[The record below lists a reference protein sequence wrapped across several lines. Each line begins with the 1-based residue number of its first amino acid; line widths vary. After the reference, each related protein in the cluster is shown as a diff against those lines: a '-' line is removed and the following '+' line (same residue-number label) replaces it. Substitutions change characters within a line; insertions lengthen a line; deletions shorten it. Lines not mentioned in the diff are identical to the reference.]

1 MEQPQRKRT
10 FTFVNYGGSYQL
22 RIDDAE
28 DLRHLDNLD
37 DPFWMA
43 TSAPTDQMICDSG
56 ALEFLD
62 SSGNGRIISGELRQ
76 ARQWLFR
83 VLKNLDGVS
92 EGREVLELEDV
103 DETEPEGAQLL
114 VAARR
119 ILANLDRGHAPNISL
134 AEIRNTRAI
143 LAKGAVNGDGI
154 VPPHCVEEPDLQRL
168 LSDVAATMGTRAG
181 IDGTGGIDS
190 GLLDE
195 FVAQARALLA
205 WQRKVSDPKSKE
217 HATLLPLG
225 TKTPIGYRIFARL
238 QAAVHRYFKLCEL
251 QRLNESLGRE
261 TTEPASPENAYTSEE
276 ALQRYLERAPIAPP
290 NAALELR
297 LSGAL
302 NPHYAEELAALRE
315 HVLEPLYPAIAKSG
329 VLPQAEWRKVQ
340 AALRPYQQWLD
351 TKQGAK
357 VESLGTTRLEQILEG
372 DLIDRARELM
382 VKDQAV
388 GRELAAI
395 DDLEHLVLMQRWLL
409 EICNNFVSFRNMY
422 EPATRAIFEIGRLVI
437 DGRVFHFNL
446 RVSDI
451 KKHRE
456 MAARSGMFLLY
467 SEVSAAR
474 SDESFYMV
482 TPVTTRDR
490 GNLGL
495 DKRGVLL
502 DLDGRQWDV
511 RVVAVVENPISLSEA
526 VAAPFKRMSAL
537 ITSAVERI
545 STSSEKQL
553 EARLNETTKAVE
565 RGVIEGMKR
574 EPDLDP
580 EPEPPPPEPA
590 AEAESN
596 EEPAPAPT
604 VVGRTRDMVVTG
616 GVALAAVGSSFAFIA
631 RTLADLQFTKTITA
645 IAIAVAVVLVPIVI
659 VAMFKLHARNLSSI
673 LEASGWAIN
682 ARLRL
687 TRGLAKMLAP
697 DPVHPDSYER
707 LRRDLIR
714 KAIGPEAQRVRAMR

>member
-1 MEQPQRKRT
+1 MEQPERKRT

-22 RIDDAE
+22 RIDGAE

-43 TSAPTDQMICDSG
+43 TSAPTDQMICDPV
-56 ALEFLD
+56 ALEYLD
-62 SSGNGRIISGELRQ
+62 SSGNGRIISGELRR

-83 VLKNLDGVS
+83 VLENLDGVS
-92 EGREVLELEDV
+92 EGRGVLHLEDV
-103 DETEPEGAQLL
+103 DESDPEGAQLL

-119 ILANLDRGHAPNISL
+119 ILANLDRGHAPTISL

-154 VPPHCVEEPDLQRL
+154 VPPHCVDDPDLQQL
-168 LSDVAATMGTRAG
+168 LRDVATTMGTRPG
-181 IDGTGGIDS
+181 IDGTGGIDRA
-190 GLLDE
+190 LLDD
-195 FVAQARALLA
+195 FVKQAKALLA
-205 WQRKVSDPKSKE
+205 WQRKVSDPKSKD

-225 TKTPIGYRIFARL
+225 PKTPVGYRLFARL
-238 QAAVHRYFKLCEL
+238 QSAVHRYFKLCEL
-251 QRLNESLGRE
+251 QRLNESLGRT
-261 TTEPASPENAYTSEE
+261 TTEPASPEVAYTSEA

-297 LSGAL
+297 LSEAL
-302 NPHYAEELAALRE
+302 NPHYAEDLQALRE
-315 HVLEPLYPAIAKSG
+315 RVLEPLCPSVAAKG

-351 TKQGAK
+351 TKQGAQ
-357 VESLGTTRLEQILEG
+357 VESLGTSRLEQILDG
-372 DLIDRARELM
+372 DLIERAGELM

-446 RVSDI
+446 RVTDI

-490 GNLGL
+490 GNLGV

-537 ITSAVERI
+537 ITSAVDRI
-545 STSSEKQL
+545 SASSEKQL

-565 RGVIEGMKR
+565 RGVIDGMNR

-580 EPEPPPPEPA
+580 EPAPEPTPEPEPEAEAEPPP
-590 AEAESN
+590 S
-596 EEPAPAPT
+596 PT

-631 RTLADLQFTKTITA
+631 RTLADLQFTRTVTA
-645 IAIAVAVVLVPIVI
+645 IAIAFAVVLVPIII

-687 TRGLAKMLAP
+687 TRGLARMLAP